1 MLKLVGLSLGL
12 WLALALL
19 SWGFRVAG
27 QGQAAPNSIAQ
38 FHLSDCRPPCWIGI
52 IPGQTTIA
60 EAKARIVATFSG
72 QHGLQIKDSGF
83 ADGPVYEN
91 AVENT
96 IEGDN
101 FSLLVRLNLSALV
114 DGRSE
119 RVQSIGLF
127 ESRVDR
133 SNYAPTVEDILGTFG
148 APQWVGEEETLG
160 LGKEITLRYA
170 GMDAVYFT
178 RIDRMP
184 LKEIPRLYLGSQA
197 VAQTP
202 FLNYRRWT
210 WAGTFGQG

>member
-1 MLKLVGLSLGL
+1 MLKFFGLAFGI
-12 WLALALL
+12 WLTLALL
-19 SWGFRVAG
+19 AWGAHGLG
-27 QGQAAPNSIAQ
+27 QRHAAPDSISE

-52 IPGQTTIA
+52 IPGSTTISD
-60 EAKARIVATFSG
+60 AKAKIIATFGG
-72 QHGLQIKDSGF
+72 QSGLQIKDSGF

-114 DGRSE
+114 DGKSE

-127 ESRVDR
+127 ESRSDR
-133 SNYAPTVEDILGTFG
+133 SSYAPTVADILSAFG

-170 GMDAVYFT
+170 GMDVVYFT
-178 RIDRMP
+178 RIDRRP
-184 LKEIPRLYLGSQA
+184 LNEIPRLYLGSQA

-210 WAGTFGQG
+210 WVGTLGQG